1 MISVIKW
8 MILQVLILIGQA
20 HLNNVLFV
28 SISVLDKG
36 FRFQLTVCNGF
47 YDALMMSIH
56 VNSILQ
62 F

>member
-1 MISVIKW
+1 

-28 SISVLDKG
+28 SISFLDKG

-56 VNSILQ
+56 VSSILQ